1 MRGLGYRLTDIL
13 VIAACTLAF
22 IAVISPGRYEPKNP
36 PVPAIAPGL
45 GTTPE
50 HFRQVPENIIP
61 RHLSGPPSTEAQKE
75 EFAG

>member
-22 IAVISPGRYEPKNP
+22 IAVISPGRYQPKNP
-36 PVPAIAPGL
+36 PIPPGL
-45 GTTPE
+45 GATPE
-50 HFRQVPENIIP
+50 HFRQVPEEIVP
-61 RHLSGPPSTEAQKE
+61 RHLSGPPSTKAQKE